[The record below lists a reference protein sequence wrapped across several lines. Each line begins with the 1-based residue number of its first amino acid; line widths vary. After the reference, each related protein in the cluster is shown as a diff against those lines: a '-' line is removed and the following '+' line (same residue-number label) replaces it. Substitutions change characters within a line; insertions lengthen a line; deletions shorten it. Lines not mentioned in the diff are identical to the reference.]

1 MTGLV
6 AGAALVL
13 SLGLTGW
20 ETGKAVHY
28 APNVMEAVAHKRGI
42 AVQPHMLAWSQA
54 TDADIGQTWLRVVGP
69 VGTLDALVVDLPQD
83 ADRAALQARGILVEL
98 SWGDRWICGAGWS
111 GRARDCAVQVIRREP

>member
-1 MTGLV
+1 LTGLA
-6 AGAALVL
+6 AGAALIL
-13 SLGLTGW
+13 ALGVTGW
-20 ETGKAVHY
+20 EAGYAVHY
-28 APNVMEAVAHKRGI
+28 SKNTMEAVAHKRGI

-69 VGTLDALVVDLPQD
+69 AGTLDALVVDLPQD

-111 GRARDCAVQVIRREP
+111 GRAIDCKVHVQVIR